1 MKMMVNRKGDHV
13 MLQLG
18 ESIDISSVQ
27 DAKEK
32 LGPILE
38 MGKDMVVDLSALEE
52 IDTAAV
58 QLLMMFKRDAD
69 RLGIGCQFVH
79 PSPAVAETLE
89 FFHLPG
95 LLVGPGGHN

>member
-1 MKMMVNRKGDHV
+1 MKMMVNRNGDHLK
-13 MLQLG
+13 LQLG
-18 ESIDISSVQ
+18 EAIDISCVR

-58 QLLMMFKRDAD
+58 QLLMLFKRDAD
-69 RLGIGCQFVH
+69 RRGIGCQFVH
-79 PSPAVAETLE
+79 PAPAVAETLE

-95 LLVGPGGHN
+95 LLVGPDGHS